1 MKKGKKKYKSKKN
14 SLLEQLMT
22 GVVISVTAEL
32 IIALIH
38 RLFQ

>member
-1 MKKGKKKYKSKKN
+1 MKKGKKNKNKKN
-14 SLLEQLMT
+14 SLLEQLIT

-38 RLFQ
+38 KLFQ